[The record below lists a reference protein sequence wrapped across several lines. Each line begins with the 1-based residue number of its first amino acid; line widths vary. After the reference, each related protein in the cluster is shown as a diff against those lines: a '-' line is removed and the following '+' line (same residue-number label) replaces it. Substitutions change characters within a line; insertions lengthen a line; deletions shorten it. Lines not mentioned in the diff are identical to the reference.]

1 MPLRRDAKVELLKKV
16 PLFAG
21 CSKSEL
27 RELAKTADELD
38 IREGT
43 VLTREGRTGKEF
55 FVLVDGTAQ
64 VTKGDKKV
72 AELKAGDWFGEIA
85 LLTDSPRTA
94 TVTAT
99 SPVDVLVITDR
110 RFRTV
115 VETMPSIALKV
126 LSCVGERLARDAH
139 SEIRASLQA
148 GRRAM
153 RTPMPAS
160 TITTAPTAMTT
171 SPTENTFASGIHSS
185 AAQRSTSHDKFG
197 SLIAVELA

>member
-1 MPLRRDAKVELLKKV
+1 VALRRDAKVELLKRV

-64 VTKGDKKV
+64 VTKSGKEI

-126 LSCVGERLARDAH
+126 LSCVGGRLSRDAH
-139 SEIRASLQA
+139 S
-148 GRRAM
+148 
-153 RTPMPAS
+153 
-160 TITTAPTAMTT
+160 
-171 SPTENTFASGIHSS
+171 
-185 AAQRSTSHDKFG
+185 
-197 SLIAVELA
+197 